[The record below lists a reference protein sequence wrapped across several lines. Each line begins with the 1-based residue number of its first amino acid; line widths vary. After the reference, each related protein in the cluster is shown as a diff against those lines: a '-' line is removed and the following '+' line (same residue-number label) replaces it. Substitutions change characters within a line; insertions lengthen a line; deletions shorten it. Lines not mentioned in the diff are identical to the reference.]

1 MPSYKPWSFNPVNL
15 VSDLTIFYGAD
26 LAMSLS
32 LARCYNSQLVE
43 KTAELL
49 QEDLFDEGG
58 KNIAKLIVDNP
69 DKIIA
74 WHKRG
79 LLQKKTILICTSKN
93 LKETEPLI
101 DYVRCESLNSKTRE
115 WFVKWHC
122 KRLSLEVSK
131 NIAWIKNLDDLL
143 FAAILERHTLSYAVS
158 LENEFLWSEMRLN
171 RFRYKGDEGAI
182 WEHFE
187 LWIKENGIKEEYVWF
202 FIQQIKEEIRLHQKV

>member
-79 LLQKKTILICTSKN
+79 LLQKKTILI
-93 LKETEPLI
+93 
-101 DYVRCESLNSKTRE
+101 
-115 WFVKWHC
+115 
-122 KRLSLEVSK
+122 
-131 NIAWIKNLDDLL
+131 
-143 FAAILERHTLSYAVS
+143 
-158 LENEFLWSEMRLN
+158 
-171 RFRYKGDEGAI
+171 
-182 WEHFE
+182 
-187 LWIKENGIKEEYVWF
+187 
-202 FIQQIKEEIRLHQKV
+202 